1 MEQIT
6 NLGGNIRQKID
17 PTSGLPIK
25 VRQFVH
31 FCEKNKLVYEL
42 VYGPSNGVDSYQFE
56 SYNENIPSRAYMT
69 FYVVHGASGK
79 SVVRGLGVSTTL
91 EGGEISLRKE
101 ATLRGAKALWVE
113 FAGRK

>member
-1 MEQIT
+1 MEQVT

-17 PTSGLPIK
+17 PTSVLPIK
-25 VRQFVH
+25 VRQFVE
-31 FCEKNKLVYEL
+31 FCDKNKLVYEL
-42 VYGPSNGVDSYQFE
+42 VYGPSNVVDSYRFE
-56 SYNENIPSRAYMT
+56 SYNENIPSRTYMT